1 MKRYKRVLVLLGVLV
16 IVVAAAFA
24 VSHMRERKEAIKTSG
39 ETFLTVPADSVTALD
54 WTNGDTSLAFH
65 KEDNWLWDDD
75 EAFPV
80 DQEEIAKLLAP
91 FESMAAA
98 FVIDDVTDYE
108 QYGLTEPECTVNLTA
123 GETKT
128 TVKLGAYSS
137 LDQQRY
143 VDIGD
148 GKVYLVADDPL
159 DDYDVE
165 LADLIEHDKIP
176 ALDPASFTVTGA
188 VELDAAYTEE
198 GDSYCAEDVYFT
210 TDGLP
215 LDTDRVEDWL
225 DRFESLALT
234 DYVTYNVTDEELAAY
249 GLDEPDL
256 TVTVTPKE
264 GDPVTFELSEVIP
277 EDAESEEETKAYIR
291 FNGSQ
296 IIYSIA
302 PGDYT
307 VISQAAYDDLRHRE
321 LFTPEFESVTAI
333 DVTLEGAA
341 YPFVLTENEEGDSVW
356 TYSGAEIEISGVR
369 SALTALTASSFTDQ
383 EPTGQ
388 EEISLTLHLADEA
401 HPELTVTLY
410 RLDGSLCS
418 ASVNGQPV
426 CTVSRSLAVDLI
438 EAVNA
443 LVLG

>member
-1 MKRYKRVLVLLGVLV
+1 MKRYKRVFVLLGVLV

-210 TDGLP
+210 ADGLP

-225 DRFESLALT
+225 DRFESLSLT

-356 TYSGAEIEISGVR
+356 TYSGVEIEISGVR

-401 HPELTVTLY
+401 HPELTMTLY
-410 RLDGSLCS
+410 R
-418 ASVNGQPV
+418 
-426 CTVSRSLAVDLI
+426 LI